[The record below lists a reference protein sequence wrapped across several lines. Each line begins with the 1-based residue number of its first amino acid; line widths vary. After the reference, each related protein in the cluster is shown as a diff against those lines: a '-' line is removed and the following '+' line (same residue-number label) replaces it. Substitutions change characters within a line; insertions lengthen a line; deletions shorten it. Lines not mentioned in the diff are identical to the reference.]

1 MLEYRYT
8 RENGNLKLLYHWTE
22 VDASFSLPFGIGT
35 DTKKSYRLTGTTE
48 WQEMLIP
55 ETGWFKFFN
64 LMTDYEGCPDNA
76 FTYFR
81 TRCIN
86 DADPGLANGTK

>member
-1 MLEYRYT
+1 
-8 RENGNLKLLYHWTE
+8 
-22 VDASFSLPFGIGT
+22 
-35 DTKKSYRLTGTTE
+35 
-48 WQEMLIP
+48 MLIP